1 MQRVTRYSPPS
12 VSELSRT
19 TRLTEWEV
27 KFLYRSFKQE
37 CPNGIIDLDSFIS
50 VYGNIF
56 PMGDPTKY
64 AQFIF
69 KAIYRK
75 HENKMTFGD
84 FMDFLSL
91 VSKGSLEEKMAWSF
105 SFYDINSNGFIEKEE
120 MQAVAAAIFDL
131 MGSSVDHH
139 KRVDKIDKI
148 FSAMDTNRDGVIS
161 FVEFQQYC
169 NTNTNIRNTMIYFP

>member
-19 TRLTEWEV
+19 TRLTEREV

-105 SFYDINSNGFIEKEE
+105 SFYDINSLF
-120 MQAVAAAIFDL
+120 
-131 MGSSVDHH
+131 
-139 KRVDKIDKI
+139 
-148 FSAMDTNRDGVIS
+148 
-161 FVEFQQYC
+161 
-169 NTNTNIRNTMIYFP
+169 

>member
-19 TRLTEWEV
+19 TRLTEREV

-37 CPNGIIDLDSFIS
+37 CPNGIIDLDTFIS
-50 VYGNIF
+50 IYGNIF

-69 KAIYRK
+69 KAIYRE

-91 VSKGSLEEKMAWSF
+91 VSKGSLEEKMTWSF
-105 SFYDINSNGFIEKEE
+105 NFYDINSNGFIEKEE
-120 MQAVAAAIFDL
+120 MHAVSTAILDGILSCSAQESSPDRQDILSHGYKQRWGHFFCRQLYPAA
-131 MGSSVDHH
+131 V
-139 KRVDKIDKI
+139 
-148 FSAMDTNRDGVIS
+148 
-161 FVEFQQYC
+161 
-169 NTNTNIRNTMIYFP
+169 